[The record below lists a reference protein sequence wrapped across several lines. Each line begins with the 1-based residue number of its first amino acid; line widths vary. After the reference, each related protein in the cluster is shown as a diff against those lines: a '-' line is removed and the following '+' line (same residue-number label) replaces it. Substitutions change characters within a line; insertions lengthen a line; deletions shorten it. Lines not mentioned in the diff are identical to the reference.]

1 MRIKN
6 ENDLTECV
14 EHYGILRFWDETRL
28 AASTLSDIS
37 FMKLWN
43 VRERAVNSE
52 RVAYGKFVLKKAAFV
67 ALDVLPYLVSLR
79 RNGYDFDSLCDE
91 GLAPNREAIVM
102 NADGDKPTPSYALGG
117 ALGIKGYDTAVAS
130 LQNKTYLALTFKK
143 SSMGTALLCRP
154 EDIWGADFVRSKYDL
169 TPEQCAQKIL
179 ERCKGLEDFT
189 EKELKKI
196 LSPAV

>member
-79 RNGYDFDSLCDE
+79 RNGYDFDEIAARFGMSE
-91 GLAPNREAIVM
+91 SAVRV
-102 NADGDKPTPSYALGG
+102 ALSR
-117 ALGIKGYDTAVAS
+117 AR
-130 LQNKTYLALTFKK
+130 K
-143 SSMGTALLCRP
+143 SIRNIYRTRYG
-154 EDIWGADFVRSKYDL
+154 
-169 TPEQCAQKIL
+169 Q
-179 ERCKGLEDFT
+179 
-189 EKELKKI
+189 
-196 LSPAV
+196 